1 MKKSNLWT
9 LSMLS
14 LLFVTPLTLHAQ
26 VKVDSTGAL
35 SIGRD
40 PMKRTYFSIGD
51 SRSGIN
57 PAEAGIG
64 IVLHG
69 RKTHQDSASNTKNFY
84 GVYSRINMGTAKK
97 IIGLYGHAG
106 SCPKGY
112 SFGVVGYASGD
123 LGGAGIYGST
133 SGYGDR
139 EGESVN
145 GRYAGYFAGPT
156 YVRGTLTATEVITP
170 SDITLKEN
178 IVSIEDEEENVGST
192 LDNLMNMNVI
202 KYNYKPQKINFE
214 QEEYDP
220 DNEENMLLTSK
231 IQTQNKLLELSR
243 QKHYGLSAQEIRE
256 IYPDVVREGEDGILG
271 VNYLELVPILIRSI
285 QELKAELD
293 EIKGTDNGVAKSRT
307 TTFEDE
313 DEETIDLND
322 ATSIPIAATLAQN
335 TPNPFSERTTI
346 RFTLPENAKNAFI
359 YIFDMSGKMQKQI
372 PVDNSM
378 ESITIE
384 GHELLAGMYIYSL
397 VIGGKEVKTRRMI
410 LTK

>member
-97 IIGLYGHAG
+97 LIGLFGHAG

-112 SFGVVGYASGD
+112 SFGVVGYASGE
-123 LGGAGIYGST
+123 LGGVGIYGST

-202 KYNYKPQKINFE
+202 KYNYKPQKIKLE
-214 QEEYDP
+214 QDEDDLDDEEK
-220 DNEENMLLTSK
+220 MLLTSK
-231 IQTQNKLLELSR
+231 AQVKNGLLEMSR

-256 IYPDVVREGEDGILG
+256 IYPDVVRESEDGILG

-293 EIKGTDNGVAKSRT
+293 EVKSKDTEVKRARAAS
-307 TTFEDE
+307 FEEDE
-313 DEETIDLND
+313 DIDLKD
-322 ATSIPIAATLAQN
+322 ATSIPAMATLAQN

-346 RFTLPENAKNAFI
+346 RFTLPENAQNAFI

-372 PVDNSM
+372 PVDSSM
-378 ESITIE
+378 ESVIIE
-384 GHELLAGMYIYSL
+384 GYELRAGMYIYSL

-410 LTK
+410 MTK